1 MSSDDR
7 SSKFSLGLVLGVI
20 GGALA
25 AFFLTP
31 TTGEENR
38 KKAVETFNKIKKL
51 AQEGELDEKVHEIFG
66 DVTEEGKRLL
76 AESKKELLVRV
87 EELKGQ
93 VESFDQAK
101 FTKFVD
107 ETVNAVN
114 EKVKAGT
121 VYAEKLK
128 KSLVAKWETEE
139 KKTEK
144 AKKVL
149 KPKIKVEKVEE
160 KMV

>member
-1 MSSDDR
+1 M
-7 SSKFSLGLVLGVI
+7 
-20 GGALA
+20 
-25 AFFLTP
+25 
-31 TTGEENR
+31 
-38 KKAVETFNKIKKL
+38 
-51 AQEGELDEKVHEIFG
+51 
-66 DVTEEGKRLL
+66 TEEGKRLL